1 MQKMFETDLFKYG
14 FLGMLYVA
22 AICIAA
28 VLFGSDFAQVV
39 GWLLT
44 LVAAGIIF
52 FPVSFLVFRR
62 FRDCGIL
69 FSITLG
75 VAFLSWLSWLFSS
88 IGFIPFN
95 AWGSVIVWLLCAL
108 MSIAFLV
115 SVKRVKGSVIPKN
128 FDFKEKIV
136 PMLITGLVFLVTFI
150 AWNYI
155 RGFKPQAHGSTESIM
170 DYAYMKSLDRSNYM
184 PATDMW
190 LSGKSLNYYYV
201 GQYIATFLSK
211 VSGVGVDY
219 GYNLMLMTEASLALA
234 IPYSLVSTVFSEFTA
249 SKGILR
255 KASSHAAGLISGIAV
270 SLSGNFH
277 YLLFYYVV
285 PPLRDMLGVTNMAA
299 ADGLSLPNY
308 FFPNSTRYIGY
319 MPNTTD
325 KTIHEFP
332 AYSFVLGDLHAHV
345 INIMFVLCVVGVLY
359 AYMINRK
366 DRIRLTAVD
375 ALGHADKDRSDT
387 LFGIERFFA
396 KVFDPCV
403 VVTAFFIGLF
413 HTTNYWDY
421 PIYFVV
427 AGAVILYVNFVTEGA
442 RYTGVVLTVF
452 HAAIVIIISKLV
464 CLPFTLSFDQI
475 SSDIAAV
482 TQRTPLYQFL
492 VLWGFPFL
500 VAIVFIA
507 LVVRNFLA
515 EDKKRRGITPKAKDI
530 SVSDIITPD
539 AAMTGRVAEGTP
551 AGNGE
556 KKKRPWFTRFLLG
569 VDPGDVF
576 VVILVCCAMGLCFI
590 PELIY
595 VKDIYSGD
603 YKRANTMFKL
613 TYQAYILFGVS
624 LGYIIARLLIF
635 GKKKARVFGAIS
647 LCLVLLCAGYTKLAV
662 DTWYLTA
669 DRTFTTVSST
679 DFLEDETNG
688 EYEAILYLD
697 KNVKGRPVIMEADGD
712 SYTNACRF
720 SAWTGLPTVLGWN
733 THEWLW
739 RSSGDTGYP
748 AVLTERKNDIRSFY
762 TTSDRSEMQ
771 RIIDK
776 YDISYIIVGTEERSR
791 FGGEL
796 QEYLLKELGEVFFQN
811 DAVTIVKVS

>member
-1 MQKMFETDLFKYG
+1 MQKMFETKLFKYG

-28 VLFGSDFAQVV
+28 VLFGSDFAQVM
-39 GWLLT
+39 GWLLA

-52 FPVSFLVFRR
+52 FPVSFLAFRR

-69 FSITLG
+69 FSIVLG
-75 VAFLSWLSWLFSS
+75 VAFMSWLSWLFSS

-95 AWGSVIVWLLCAL
+95 TWGSVLVTALCAVVN
-108 MSIAFLV
+108 IGFLV
-115 SVKRVKGSVIPKN
+115 SVKRLKGSVIPKDYN
-128 FDFKEKIV
+128 FSEKIV
-136 PMLITGLVFLVTFI
+136 PMLITGLVFLITFI

-155 RGFKPQAHGSTESIM
+155 RGFKPQALGTTESIM

-190 LSGKSLNYYYV
+190 MSGKSLNYYYV

-211 VSGVGVDY
+211 ISGVGVGY
-219 GYNLMLMTEASLALA
+219 GYNLMLMTEASLAIVL
-234 IPYSLVSTVFSEFTA
+234 PYSLVSTVFSEFTA

-277 YLLFYYVV
+277 YLIFYYVV

-366 DRIRLTAVD
+366 DRIRLAAAD
-375 ALGHADKDRSDT
+375 AIGPADKKRPDT
-387 LFGIERFFA
+387 LFGIERFFV

-403 VVTAFFIGLF
+403 VVVAFFIGLF

-442 RYTGVVLTVF
+442 HYTGVVLTVF

-500 VAIVFIA
+500 VAIVFIII
-507 LVVRNFLA
+507 VVRNFLA
-515 EDKKRRGITPKAKDI
+515 EDKKRRGITPEVKDI
-530 SVSDIITPD
+530 SVSDIITPE
-539 AAMTGRVAEGTP
+539 AAVTGHVAEGTP
-551 AGNGE
+551 AGNGV
-556 KKKRPWFTRFLLG
+556 KKKRCRFTRLLLG
-569 VDPGDVF
+569 VDPGDAF
-576 VVILVCCAMGLCFI
+576 VVILVCCAMGLCLM

-679 DFLEDETNG
+679 DFLEDGSNG

-697 KNVKGRPVIMEADGD
+697 KNVKGRPVIMEADGN
-712 SYTNACRF
+712 SYTDACRF

-748 AVLTERKNDIRSFY
+748 PILTERKNDIQTFY
-762 TTSDRSEMQ
+762 TTSDRSEV
-771 RIIDK
+771 RKILNK
-776 YDISYIIVGTEERSR
+776 YDISYIIIGTEERNR
-791 FGGEL
+791 FAGEL
-796 QEYLLKELGEVFFQN
+796 NENLIYEMGDIFFQN
-811 DAVTIVKVS
+811 DTVTIIKVN